1 MTRRIL
7 FFVPARVG
15 SKGVLN
21 KNFRRFG
28 GRSLVQLAVE
38 SAFKTRISGDVVV
51 SVDGNFDRRAVE
63 FPSLTRVVKR
73 SPTLG
78 LDEALVEGAV
88 KEFLELQL
96 GSGQRYDFVI
106 LLEPTSPFRTTK
118 TLQDF
123 IGTASRLSAHNL
135 MTAQEVTGSIGN
147 GRGGRFHPQSP
158 HRRRQERESML
169 LETGVAYSQSA
180 DALLAG
186 KAFVGSS
193 TPYLIVDP
201 LEGFDINTMLDFQMA
216 ETMYAS
222 LRTSAPQGER
232 TVE

>member
-1 MTRRIL
+1 
-7 FFVPARVG
+7 
-15 SKGVLN
+15 
-21 KNFRRFG
+21 
-28 GRSLVQLAVE
+28 
-38 SAFKTRISGDVVV
+38 
-51 SVDGNFDRRAVE
+51 
-63 FPSLTRVVKR
+63 
-73 SPTLG
+73 
-78 LDEALVEGAV
+78 
-88 KEFLELQL
+88 
-96 GSGQRYDFVI
+96 
-106 LLEPTSPFRTTK
+106 
-118 TLQDF
+118 
-123 IGTASRLSAHNL
+123 
-135 MTAQEVTGSIGN
+135 
-147 GRGGRFHPQSP
+147 
-158 HRRRQERESML
+158 ML